1 MTKTADGKTSASEAD
16 EFFAQNQQAGNLFQF
31 ITGKQFLFII
41 DEPMILP
48 TLMFIKKIPEQT
60 KKQIYILKKNDS
72 SLHSYK
78 GTEFFPNEATV
89 LSSTSSEE
97 IYKIFESQFI
107 GTKLFLSVQWSMLKE
122 LKKLALRAGFNED
135 EIQAQGWGEKE
146 ERVFCIK
153 CYHLNKLTAQK
164 QVTCEKCHASL
175 EVSRHYSR
183 LHDAYLGY
191 LKIIS

>member
-1 MTKTADGKTSASEAD
+1 M
-16 EFFAQNQQAGNLFQF
+16 
-31 ITGKQFLFII
+31 FII

-135 EIQAQGWGEKE
+135 EIQAQGWGRK
-146 ERVFCIK
+146 RK
-153 CYHLNKLTAQK
+153 
-164 QVTCEKCHASL
+164 
-175 EVSRHYSR
+175 
-183 LHDAYLGY
+183 GY
-191 LKIIS
+191 FV